1 MSDIDISLL
10 HRLVQSALAGNVELQ
25 AVTLPLMA
33 AADSDGQPNEEDLV
47 LSDAEIQRYV
57 TRLRE
62 ESRGN
67 LSVLTR
73 NRDELA
79 GTLSAARTRLS
90 DAHASETVLQY
101 LELAASQDGDAEN
114 LSAEEIEMLVTE
126 LTQAN
131 EQAGQLNA
139 ETLISEVNTLL
150 DHLRAMEAEVPEA
163 FLPTDEAA
171 RRAPIDLN
179 FLKHLPPTVFAGE
192 DEQSVMLQNL
202 LQIAGVDI
210 NDRDADWSLTFDELQ
225 TFINDLPEEA
235 RAEFPEAELTMA
247 NFRFLALTLREEIN
261 AAMGAAVAEGGDAAE
276 HGVSLQA
283 LMERRS
289 QISDP
294 RVDQLFELA
303 GDDGVLT
310 SLDVERHLRRME
322 EENPGFLQGMLGE
335 APAAEGTEE
344 QTDLQRATALF
355 LAGARALAADYGAEA
370 ISPSTDAAGPVPFD
384 RNLYISRQVL
394 GDLERMRAGFTHRER
409 QYAEENTIVGTIDF
423 ITWVCTLGGALTWIG
438 AGDAPRQSEEDI
450 AEFGENILPRV
461 GPTYRHLVREFV
473 EMHDRERGEAL
484 QELRRLIEHPP
495 SDFTGE
501 RTIPNALEYFRT
513 HDDDLLPGRNARYYE
528 LLTDETFQAER
539 LWNIRTERNPRRAEE
554 MWLSLAN
561 DLREG
566 TTSWWSTGTYAEGV
580 RNLDFARAILHALH
594 RESTDEGMR
603 NRAHHVLQDSLGT
616 DITDDEG
623 NVVEEG
629 GGEFGIWPPD
639 WFRNYSDENEDGA
652 ASDGVLLVASLATGA
667 GAFSFGRGAMTTAG
681 RSAIGA
687 GFLRFLGIRGTQAV
701 VTAGAETAATEATV
715 ASSGWFSRHMASWA
729 ARRVAAAE
737 AELAAA
743 TTEAELAAARQALIR
758 AQGVQRILTSPTMLT
773 TAAETVAPNA
783 TGWWGRIVA
792 AHPPISEALARA
804 AAVTNAET
812 RAAATRALMAR
823 ASVATLE
830 NISLRGLGRG
840 LRWMSYEGIVSYGIA
855 GYVFQHAPRHSN
867 HPLIFDRE
875 YELSLPEGEAPS
887 ARAAVPP
894 ASDAHARAPRRPRD
908 RDRVRRPNPSAATGT
923 LVPLGGDAG
932 AESPLRGEGRR

>member
-10 HRLVQSALAGNVELQ
+10 HRLVQSALAGNAELQ

-47 LSDAEIQRYV
+47 LSDAEIQSYV

-79 GTLSAARTRLS
+79 GTLSAAHTRLTG
-90 DAHASETVLQY
+90 AHASETVLQY

-131 EQAGQLNA
+131 DQAQQLNA
-139 ETLISEVNTLL
+139 ETLVQEVNTLL
-150 DHLRAMEAEVPEA
+150 GHLRAMEAEVPEA

-202 LQIAGVDI
+202 LDIAGVDV
-210 NDRDADWSLTFDELQ
+210 NGRDADWSLTFDELQ
-225 TFINDLPEEA
+225 TFINSLPEEA

-276 HGVSLQA
+276 HGISLQA

-322 EENPGFLQGMLGE
+322 EENPGFLQGMLREVPDEEGE
-335 APAAEGTEE
+335 ET

-370 ISPSTDAAGPVPFD
+370 IDPAADSTGGTTPFD
-384 RNLYISRQVL
+384 RNLYLSRQVL

-423 ITWVCTLGGALTWIG
+423 ITWACTLGGALTWIG
-438 AGDAPRQSEEDI
+438 AGDAPDQSEEDI

-484 QELRRLIEHPP
+484 QQLRWLIEHPP
-495 SDFTGE
+495 SDFTGD
-501 RTIPNALEYFRT
+501 RSIPNALEYLRT
-513 HDDDLLPGRNARYYE
+513 HEDDLLPGRNARYYE
-528 LLTDETFQAER
+528 LLTDEVFQAER
-539 LWNIRTERNPRRAEE
+539 LWNIRSERSPRRAEE

-561 DLREG
+561 DLRDG
-566 TTSWWSTGTYAEGV
+566 LTSWWSTGTYAEGV
-580 RNLDFARAILHALH
+580 RNLDFARAILHALR
-594 RESTDEGMR
+594 RESTDEAFR
-603 NRAHHVLQDSLGT
+603 NRVHHVLQDSLGT

-667 GAFSFGRGAMTTAG
+667 GAFSFGRGAVTTAG
-681 RSAIGA
+681 RSAMGA

-701 VTAGAETAATEATV
+701 VTAGAEAAATEATA

-737 AELAAA
+737 AAVANA
-743 TTEAELAAARQALIR
+743 TTEAEITAARQALLR
-758 AQGVQRILTSPTMLT
+758 AQGVQRILTSPTMLS

-783 TGWWGRIVA
+783 TGWWGRVVA
-792 AHPPISEALARA
+792 AHPPIPEALARA

-887 ARAAVPP
+887 ARAALTPG
-894 ASDAHARAPRRPRD
+894 SDAHARAPRRTRARD
-908 RDRVRRPNPSAATGT
+908 RARRPDPSAATGA
-923 LVPLGGDAG
+923 LVPLGDDAG
-932 AESPLRGEGRR
+932 AEGPP

>member
-10 HRLVQSALAGNVELQ
+10 HRLVQSALAGNAELQ

-79 GTLSAARTRLS
+79 GTLSAARTRLT

-131 EQAGQLNA
+131 DQAQQLNA

-150 DHLRAMEAEVPEA
+150 GHLRAMEAEVPEA

-210 NDRDADWSLTFDELQ
+210 NDRDADWSLTFGELE
-225 TFINDLPEEA
+225 TFINSLPEEA

-247 NFRFLALTLREEIN
+247 NFRFLALTLREEVN
-261 AAMGAAVAEGGDAAE
+261 FAMGAAVAEGGEAAE

-322 EENPGFLQGMLGE
+322 DENPGFLQGMLGE
-335 APAAEGTEE
+335 APAAEGAEE

-370 ISPSTDAAGPVPFD
+370 ISPVDAADAGPTPFD

-409 QYAEENTIVGTIDF
+409 QYAEENTVVGTIDF

-484 QELRRLIEHPP
+484 QQLRHLIEHPP

-501 RTIPNALEYFRT
+501 RSIPNALEYFRT

-528 LLTDETFQAER
+528 LLTDEVFQAER
-539 LWNIRTERNPRRAEE
+539 LWNIRSERNPRRAEE

-566 TTSWWSTGTYAEGV
+566 LTSWWSTGTYAEGV
-580 RNLDFARAILHALH
+580 RNLDFARAILHALN
-594 RESTDEGMR
+594 RESTDEATR
-603 NRAHHVLQDSLGT
+603 NRVHHILQDSLGT

-667 GAFSFGRGAMTTAG
+667 GAFSLGRSAITTTG

-715 ASSGWFSRHMASWA
+715 ASSGLFSRHMASWA

-743 TTEAELAAARQALIR
+743 TTEAEIAAARQALLR
-758 AQGVQRILTSPTMLT
+758 AQGVQRILTSPTMMA

-783 TGWWGRIVA
+783 TGWWGRVVA
-792 AHPPISEALARA
+792 AHPPVPEALGRVAADTAR
-804 AAVTNAET
+804 TGS
-812 RAAATRALMAR
+812 RALLAR

-840 LRWMSYEGIVSYGIA
+840 LRWMSYEGIVTYGIA
-855 GYVFQHAPRHSN
+855 GYVFQNAPRHSN

-875 YELSLPEGEAPS
+875 YELRLPEDEAPE
-887 ARAAVPP
+887 
-894 ASDAHARAPRRPRD
+894 DRR
-908 RDRVRRPNPSAATGT
+908 
-923 LVPLGGDAG
+923 
-932 AESPLRGEGRR
+932 

>member
-10 HRLVQSALAGNVELQ
+10 HRLVQSALAGNAELQ

-47 LSDAEIQRYV
+47 LSDAEIQSYV

-79 GTLSAARTRLS
+79 GTLSAARARLS
-90 DAHASETVLQY
+90 DARASETVLQY

-114 LSAEEIEMLVTE
+114 LSAEEIEMLVAE

-131 EQAGQLNA
+131 EQAQQLNA

-150 DHLRAMEAEVPEA
+150 GHLRAMEAEVPEA
-163 FLPTDEAA
+163 FLPGDEAA

-202 LQIAGVDI
+202 LMIAGVDI

-225 TFINDLPEEA
+225 TFINSLPEEA

-283 LMERRS
+283 LTERRS

-335 APAAEGTEE
+335 APAAEGEATQTE
-344 QTDLQRATALF
+344 LQRATALF

-370 ISPSTDAAGPVPFD
+370 VDPAADSAGDAAPFD

-394 GDLERMRAGFTHRER
+394 GDLERMRSGFTHRER

-423 ITWVCTLGGALTWIG
+423 ITWACTLGGALTWIG

-450 AEFGENILPRV
+450 AEFGENILPRL
-461 GPTYRHLVREFV
+461 GPTYRHLVRENV
-473 EMHDRERGEAL
+473 ERHDRERGEAL
-484 QELRRLIEHPP
+484 QELRRLIENPP
-495 SDFTGE
+495 RDFTGD

-528 LLTDETFQAER
+528 LLTDEVFQAER
-539 LWNIRTERNPRRAEE
+539 LWNIRAERNPRRAEE
-554 MWLSLAN
+554 MWLSLAD

-566 TTSWWSTGTYAEGV
+566 LTSWWSTGTHAEGV

-594 RESTDEGMR
+594 RESTDEAFR
-603 NRAHHVLQDSLGT
+603 NRVHHILQDSLGT
-616 DITDDEG
+616 DITDDSG

-667 GAFSFGRGAMTTAG
+667 GAFSFGRSAMTTAG

-687 GFLRFLGIRGTQAV
+687 GFLRFLGVRGTGAA
-701 VTAGAETAATEATV
+701 VTATAEAAATEATA

-743 TTEAELAAARQALIR
+743 ATEAEVAAARQALLR

-773 TAAETVAPNA
+773 AAAETVAPNA
-783 TGWWGRIVA
+783 TGWWGRVVA
-792 AHPPISEALARA
+792 AHPPVPEALARA
-804 AAVTNAET
+804 AAS
-812 RAAATRALMAR
+812 RALLAR

-875 YELSLPEGEAPS
+875 YELSLPEAEG
-887 ARAAVPP
+887 
-894 ASDAHARAPRRPRD
+894 PR
-908 RDRVRRPNPSAATGT
+908 
-923 LVPLGGDAG
+923 
-932 AESPLRGEGRR
+932 